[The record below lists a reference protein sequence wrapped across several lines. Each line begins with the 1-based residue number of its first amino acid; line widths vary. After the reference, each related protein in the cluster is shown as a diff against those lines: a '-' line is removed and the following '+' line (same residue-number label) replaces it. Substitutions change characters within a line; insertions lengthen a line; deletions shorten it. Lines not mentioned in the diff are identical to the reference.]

1 MYAYLPN
8 DLMRCIPSW
17 MLRFSTLICLILLAL
32 APQANAANLLAID
45 LRDVRD
51 FTSPNPV
58 MRTFVKQLEKCG
70 ACWPK
75 GVVYTPYGADRN
87 FEVTHENTVFFSYFE
102 TYNPNAAGFSARVV
116 GLMRVGPEL
125 FVRKLNLRFSAAG
138 NIEVLDFKDVS
149 AAVPGWKIT
158 IGALQRALV
167 LENSAIGFRLIMPAV
182 IGGFTMDESE
192 LKLPPRRTQMKKTAS
207 NGSVSNI
214 FRRTNPTYYQ
224 GYPFLQLLNSNGV
237 YTGYGIHAPMDPGV
251 MKRGFWSTGCIRIRM
266 HELYPLFYIV
276 DSIENQFVFDVSAVV
291 NPNLTMTHPYPLWD
305 DAYKR
310 VDRLKPM
317 GEDGL
322 SQMEIIEGRPPLHN
336 LKP

>member
-1 MYAYLPN
+1 
-8 DLMRCIPSW
+8 
-17 MLRFSTLICLILLAL
+17 MLRLLHSLLTAFFILTSH
-32 APQANAANLLAID
+32 ANGADLLGID

-51 FTSPNPV
+51 FTAPSTS
-58 MRTFVKQLEKCG
+58 MKAFIKQLEKCG

-102 TYNPNAAGFSARVV
+102 SFRPSGAGFSARVV
-116 GLMRVGPEL
+116 GLMRVGDEL
-125 FVRKLNLRFSAAG
+125 FVRKMDLRFSE
-138 NIEVLDFKDVS
+138 NTKIEVLGFADVS
-149 AAVPGWKIT
+149 AVAPGWKIT
-158 IGALQRALV
+158 IGALQRALL
-167 LENSAIGFRLIMPAV
+167 LENASLGFRLIMPAV
-182 IGGFTMDESE
+182 IGGFTIDESQ

-266 HELYPLFYIV
+266 HELYPLFYLV
-276 DSIENQFVFDVSAVV
+276 DALDNEAAFEVNAVV
-291 NPNLTMTHPYPLWD
+291 NDKLPYAHPYPLWNE
-305 DAYKR
+305 AYKR
-310 VDRLKPM
+310 VDRMKPM

-322 SQMEIIEGRPPLHN
+322 SQMEIVEGRPPLHN